1 MPRLGW
7 ILLSVA
13 IAAVVL
19 GLTAAA
25 LLLADGSGSSGEG
38 VSLSSDSGPRRLEL
52 PLAADPRALTLAH
65 HAGPLLVGMAAR
77 PGGPVEIAA
86 VDGEDPLARRTL
98 LVAFD
103 GRPARLEPCGW
114 ACSRLGV
121 SALDGRRHTITVA
134 VRPRAQLRFELPP
147 RLPPTGAALFRQVEL
162 TMGSLRSYRYRERL
176 SSGVGGVTTSFEAR
190 APDRLRFR
198 TGTGFR
204 SVIVGRSRW
213 DYRAGRWERS
223 SFSGLRTSSFMWDG
237 ARNARLLGETRVD
250 GRRVQVL
257 SVFDLEPVPAWFRLL
272 VAPGGRV
279 LEAEMLSPSHFM
291 QHRYRGFNQPLS
303 IEPPV

>member
-1 MPRLGW
+1 
-7 ILLSVA
+7 
-13 IAAVVL
+13 
-19 GLTAAA
+19 
-25 LLLADGSGSSGEG
+25 
-38 VSLSSDSGPRRLEL
+38 
-52 PLAADPRALTLAH
+52 
-65 HAGPLLVGMAAR
+65 
-77 PGGPVEIAA
+77 
-86 VDGEDPLARRTL
+86 
-98 LVAFD
+98 
-103 GRPARLEPCGW
+103 
-114 ACSRLGV
+114 
-121 SALDGRRHTITVA
+121 
-134 VRPRAQLRFELPP
+134 
-147 RLPPTGAALFRQVEL
+147 
-162 TMGSLRSYRYRERL
+162 MGSLRSYRYRERL
-176 SSGVGGVTTSFEAR
+176 SSGVGGVTTTFEAR

-291 QHRYRGFNQPLS
+291 AHRYRGFNQALS
-303 IEPPV
+303 IEPPA

>member
-1 MPRLGW
+1 VPRLGW

-13 IAAVVL
+13 TAAAVL

-25 LLLADGSGSSGEG
+25 LLVADGSSGEG
-38 VSLSSDSGPRRLEL
+38 VSLSSGSAPRRLEL
-52 PLAADPRALTLAH
+52 PLAADARALTLAH
-65 HAGPLLVGMAAR
+65 HAGPLLVGLAAR
-77 PGGPVEIAA
+77 RGGPVEIAA

-98 LVAFD
+98 RVSFD
-103 GRPARLEPCGW
+103 GRRARLEPCGW

-121 SALDGRRHTITVA
+121 SALDGRPHAVIVE
-134 VRPRAQLRFELPP
+134 VRPRAMLRFELPAA
-147 RLPPTGAALFRQVEL
+147 LPPSGAALFSQVEQ
-162 TMGSLRSYRYRERL
+162 TMRSLRSYRYRERL
-176 SSGVGGVTTSFEAR
+176 SSGVGGVTTTFEAR

-213 DYRAGRWERS
+213 DYRAGRWERT

-237 ARNARLLGETRVD
+237 ARNARLLGESRVE
-250 GRRVQVL
+250 GRPVQVL
-257 SVFDLEPVPAWFRLL
+257 SVFDLDPVPAWFRLL
-272 VAPGGRV
+272 VASGGRV

-291 QHRYRGFNQPLS
+291 QHRYRGFNRPLS
-303 IEPPV
+303 IEPPA